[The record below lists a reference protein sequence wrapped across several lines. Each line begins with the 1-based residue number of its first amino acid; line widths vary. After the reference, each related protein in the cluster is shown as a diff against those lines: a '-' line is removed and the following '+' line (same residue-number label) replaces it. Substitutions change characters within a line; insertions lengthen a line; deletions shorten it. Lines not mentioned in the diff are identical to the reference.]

1 MTQFTYEATREDFLR
16 LNRMLYWR
24 QLRMLI
30 VFAVVSLFL
39 FAVFPFLAVRS
50 PGILESY
57 STAWIFLILPGL
69 VGFSIF
75 ALERAARKR
84 WQDSAEIRAS
94 REYMI
99 DDAGIHVKSATFNG
113 FLAWE
118 HLNEWKEAGG
128 FLYLRTTQGQYYF
141 FPFALASDPAAL
153 RALVAAKVKPAAAA
167 KGKGFGS
174 KVAVVWLVIVVVAVI
189 IALLPNAGGK

>member
-39 FAVFPFLAVRS
+39 FVVFPFLAVRS

-57 STAWIFLILPGL
+57 SVAWIFLILPGL

-84 WQDSAEIRAS
+84 WQDAAEIRAS
-94 REYMI
+94 REYTI

-141 FPFALASDPAAL
+141 FPFALVPDPAAL

-167 KGKGFGS
+167 KGKGFGY
-174 KVAVVWLVIVVVAVI
+174 KVSIVWLVIVVVAVI
-189 IALLPNAGGK
+189 IALLPNAGSK